1 MTGPRLISES
11 VPRVAGQA
19 FGRKYIMLGRLVTHW
34 ADIVGAEMAMQAQ
47 PVAMKYRTAK
57 KKDGAAKDNK
67 KDSKPAEFT
76 LEIAADSAAATV
88 LRMQVDLIL
97 ARINQIF
104 GSNWITAIRFVP
116 KATDGQQNNRFIKRP
131 KPLTPDQKQSL
142 STMVKDVSDPELQE
156 RLQRLGAAILQ
167 ER

>member
-47 PVAMKYRTAK
+47 PVAMKYRSGK
-57 KKDGAAKDNK
+57 KKDPAAKD
-67 KDSKPAEFT
+67 DKPAEFT
-76 LEIAADSAAATV
+76 LEISADSAAATV

-104 GSNWITAIRFVP
+104 GANWITAIRFVP
-116 KATDGQQNNRFIKRP
+116 KATDGQENNRFKKRP

-156 RLQRLGAAILQ
+156 RLERLGAAILQ
-167 ER
+167 DR